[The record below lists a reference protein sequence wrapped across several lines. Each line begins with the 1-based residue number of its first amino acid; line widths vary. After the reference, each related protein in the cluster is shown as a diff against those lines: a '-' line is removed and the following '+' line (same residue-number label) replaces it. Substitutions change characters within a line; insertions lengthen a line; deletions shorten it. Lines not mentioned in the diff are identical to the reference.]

1 MEYLLNNA
9 AVRQNLVVKQIN
21 IKDVDK
27 LRRLQELGLV
37 CGQKIVL
44 VAKPTKNVRLLLIRG
59 SIVALDSLICS
70 KVVVCG

>member
-9 AVRQNLVVKQIN
+9 SVGQNLVVKQIN
-21 IKDVDK
+21 IKNVEK
-27 LRRLQELGLV
+27 LRRLQELGFV

-44 VAKPTKNVRLLLIRG
+44 VAMPTKHVRLLLIRG
-59 SIVALDSLICS
+59 SIVALDSQICS

>member
-9 AVRQNLVVKQIN
+9 SVRQNYMVKQIN

-59 SIVALDSLICS
+59 SIVALDSQICS